1 MKKSEVLACC
11 NEATKVTFKN
21 VALKVGDIY
30 SNTTDGTL
38 GIVLKFGDSLIFKK
52 HDGEYV
58 LPENKNS
65 MFNHEFVCNVSA
77 DANMLQ
83 QMINCGYIEDDNVQT
98 VPVAH
103 QPQQPQQPQPLQ
115 AQAEPEQTKEEKT
128 EVKKTAKKKE
138 KEPKEEKTEP
148 KLSIYEKI
156 NKVREAWKSA
166 NIEKDG
172 HGKAGGGAKYDY
184 YKPQQIIDFCLE
196 QELKLGLISNFTVN
210 NADDTCYYRVIN
222 IDDNKDMV
230 TCCPFIVPK
239 KMACS
244 EAQQVGAA
252 LTYYNRRLA
261 MMLYKIEDNSCESV
275 DIMENADYSAPVIP
289 EIVVAPP
296 TMQAPPVVAPPQQN
310 VQPEPPSKPN
320 NESKV
325 QEVQTVVEP
334 PKNVIPNIP
343 QAETIVQQPPQQPTP
358 PVVNVPPVQAP
369 QPQVQQT
376 PVTPP
381 VTPTKPSI
389 ESLY

>member
-1 MKKSEVLACC
+1 MKKSEVLAYC

-21 VALKVGDIY
+21 AELKVGDVY
-30 SNTTDGTL
+30 SNTTDGTI

-52 HDGEYV
+52 HDGEYI

-83 QMINCGYIEDDNVQT
+83 QMINCGYIEDDNTQT
-98 VPVAH
+98 VPVA
-103 QPQQPQQPQPLQ
+103 QQQQPPQ
-115 AQAEPEQTKEEKT
+115 AQAEQPKEEKT

-156 NKVREAWKSA
+156 NKVREAWKNA
-166 NIEKDG
+166 NIEKEG

-261 MMLYKIEDNSCESV
+261 MMLYKIEDNSRESV

-296 TMQAPPVVAPPQQN
+296 TMQTPPVVTPPQQN
-310 VQPEPPSKPN
+310 VQPEPPSEPN
-320 NESKV
+320 NESKI

-334 PKNVIPNIP
+334 PKNAIPNIP
-343 QAETIVQQPPQQPTP
+343 QAETTVQQPPQQPTP
-358 PVVNVPPVQAP
+358 PVVNVPPVQPVQAL
-369 QPQVQQT
+369 QPQVQQA

-381 VTPTKPSI
+381 VTSTKPSI

>member
-11 NEATKVTFKN
+11 NENTTVSFKH
-21 VALKVGDIY
+21 VILKVGDVY
-30 SNTTDGTL
+30 SHPTDGTL

-52 HDGEYV
+52 HDGEYI

-65 MFNHEFVCNVSA
+65 MFNHEFVCNVGT

-83 QMINCGYIEDDNVQT
+83 QMVNCGYIEDDSVQT
-98 VPVAH
+98 VPVTQQTQQLS
-103 QPQQPQQPQPLQ
+103 QPQ
-115 AQAEPEQTKEEKT
+115 AQAEQPKEEKI
-128 EVKKTAKKKE
+128 EVKKTTKKKE
-138 KEPKEEKTEP
+138 KEPKEEQTEP

-156 NKVREAWKSA
+156 SKVREAWKNA
-166 NIEKDG
+166 NIEKEG

-222 IDDNKDMV
+222 IDDNKDMI
-230 TCCPFIVPK
+230 TCCPFIIPK

-261 MMLYKIEDNSCESV
+261 MMLYKIEDNSRESV

-296 TMQAPPVVAPPQQN
+296 TMQAPPVVAPPPQN
-310 VQPEPPSKPN
+310 IQPEPP
-320 NESKV
+320 
-325 QEVQTVVEP
+325 
-334 PKNVIPNIP
+334 KNAIPNLS
-343 QAETIVQQPPQQPTP
+343 QAETTAQQPPQQSSP
-358 PVVNVPPVQAP
+358 PVVNVPSVQPVQAT
-369 QPQVQQT
+369 QPQVQQA

-381 VTPTKPSI
+381 VQPTKINI

>member
-52 HDGEYV
+52 HDGEYI

-83 QMINCGYIEDDNVQT
+83 QMINCGYIEDDNAQA
-98 VPVAH
+98 VPVTQ
-103 QPQQPQQPQPLQ
+103 QPQQPQQPQPPQ
-115 AQAEPEQTKEEKT
+115 VQTEQPKEEKT
-128 EVKKTAKKKE
+128 EVKKTTKKKE

-156 NKVREAWKSA
+156 NKVREAWKNA
-166 NIEKDG
+166 NVEKEG

-230 TCCPFIVPK
+230 TCCPFIIPK

-261 MMLYKIEDNSCESV
+261 MMLYKIEDNSRESV

-289 EIVVAPP
+289 EITVAPP
-296 TMQAPPVVAPPQQN
+296 TMQAPPVVVPPQQN
-310 VQPEPPSKPN
+310 VQPEPPSEPN

-343 QAETIVQQPPQQPTP
+343 QAETTVQQPPQQLTP

-369 QPQVQQT
+369 A
-376 PVTPP
+376 TPP
-381 VTPTKPSI
+381 VAPTKPSI

>member
-52 HDGEYV
+52 HDGEYI

-83 QMINCGYIEDDNVQT
+83 QMINCGYIEDDNAQA
-98 VPVAH
+98 VPVAQ
-103 QPQQPQQPQPLQ
+103 QPQQPQQPQPPQ
-115 AQAEPEQTKEEKT
+115 AQTEQPKEEKT
-128 EVKKTAKKKE
+128 EVKKTTKKKE

-156 NKVREAWKSA
+156 NKVREAWKNA
-166 NIEKDG
+166 NVEKEG

-261 MMLYKIEDNSCESV
+261 MMLYKIEDNSRESV

-289 EIVVAPP
+289 EITVAPP

-310 VQPEPPSKPN
+310 VQPEPPSEPN
-320 NESKV
+320 NKSKV

-343 QAETIVQQPPQQPTP
+343 QAETTVQQPPQQPTP

-369 QPQVQQT
+369 QPQVQQA

-381 VTPTKPSI
+381 VAPTKPSI

>member
-83 QMINCGYIEDDNVQT
+83 QMINCGYIEDDNIQA
-98 VPVAH
+98 VPVA
-103 QPQQPQQPQPLQ
+103 QPTEQPTVQV
-115 AQAEPEQTKEEKT
+115 AEQEKEEKPKA
-128 EVKKTAKKKE
+128 KKTAKK
-138 KEPKEEKTEP
+138 EEKPKVEQTEP

-156 NKVREAWKSA
+156 NKVREAWKNA

-172 HGKAGGGAKYDY
+172 RGKAGGGAKYEY

-196 QELKLGLISNFTVN
+196 QELKLGLVSNFTVN
-210 NADDTCYYRVIN
+210 NTDGTCYYRVIN
-222 IDDNKDMV
+222 IDDNKDMI
-230 TCCPFIVPK
+230 TCCPFVVPK

-261 MMLYKIEDNSCESV
+261 MMLYKIEDNSRESV
-275 DIMENADYSAPVIP
+275 DVMENADYSAPVIP

-296 TMQAPPVVAPPQQN
+296 IMQTPPVAPPSIQVPPQQN
-310 VQPEPPSKPN
+310 VQPEPPSMPN

-325 QEVQTVVEP
+325 EEVQTVAEP
-334 PKNVIPNIP
+334 PKNVIPDVP
-343 QAETIVQQPPQQPTP
+343 QAEKVAQQQPTQQPVP
-358 PVVNVPPVQAP
+358 PVVNVPPVQP
-369 QPQVQQT
+369 QQVQQVPQA

-381 VTPTKPSI
+381 VAPTKPSI

>member
-21 VALKVGDIY
+21 VALRIGDIY

-58 LPENKNS
+58 LPENKNL

-77 DANMLQ
+77 DANILQ
-83 QMINCGYIEDDNVQT
+83 QMINCGYIEDDNAQT
-98 VPVAH
+98 APVT
-103 QPQQPQQPQPLQ
+103 QQSQPLQ
-115 AQAEPEQTKEEKT
+115 AESEQPKEEKT
-128 EVKKTAKKKE
+128 EVKRTAKKKE

-148 KLSIYEKI
+148 RLTIYEKI
-156 NKVREAWKSA
+156 NKVREAWKNA

-210 NADDTCYYRVIN
+210 NADGTCYYRVIN
-222 IDDNKDMV
+222 IDDNKDIV
-230 TCCPFIVPK
+230 TCCPFVVPK

-261 MMLYKIEDNSCESV
+261 MMLYKIEDNSRESV
-275 DIMENADYSAPVIP
+275 DIMENADYSVPVIP

-296 TMQAPPVVAPPQQN
+296 TMQAPPVVTPPQQN
-310 VQPEPPSKPN
+310 VQPEPPSEPN

-334 PKNVIPNIP
+334 PKNAIANIP
-343 QAETIVQQPPQQPTP
+343 QAETTVQQPPQQPTP
-358 PVVNVPPVQAP
+358 PVVNVPPVQAV
-369 QPQVQQT
+369 QAVRAQVQQA

>member
-11 NEATKVTFKN
+11 NEKTTVSFKH
-21 VALKVGDIY
+21 VMLKVGDVY
-30 SNTTDGTL
+30 SHPTDGTL

-65 MFNHEFVCNVSA
+65 MFNHEFVCNVGT

-83 QMINCGYIEDDNVQT
+83 QMVNCGYIEDDNVQT
-98 VPVAH
+98 VSVAQQTQQLS
-103 QPQQPQQPQPLQ
+103 QPQ
-115 AQAEPEQTKEEKT
+115 AQAEQSKEEQT
-128 EVKKTAKKKE
+128 EVKKTTKEKE
-138 KEPKEEKTEP
+138 KEPKEEQTEP

-156 NKVREAWKSA
+156 SKVREAWKNA
-166 NIEKDG
+166 NIEKEG

-261 MMLYKIEDNSCESV
+261 MMLYKIEDNSRESV
-275 DIMENADYSAPVIP
+275 DIMENADYSVPVIP

-296 TMQAPPVVAPPQQN
+296 TMQAPPVVVPPQQN
-310 VQPEPPSKPN
+310 IQPEPPIEPN

-325 QEVQTVVEP
+325 QEVRTIVDP
-334 PKNVIPNIP
+334 PKKVIPNIL
-343 QAETIVQQPPQQPTP
+343 QAETTVQQAPQQSSP
-358 PVVNVPPVQAP
+358 PVMNVPPVQPVQAP
-369 QPQVQQT
+369 QQQVQQA

-381 VTPTKPSI
+381 VQPTKISI

>member
-52 HDGEYV
+52 HDGEYI

-83 QMINCGYIEDDNVQT
+83 QMINCGYIEDDNAQA
-98 VPVAH
+98 VPVA
-103 QPQQPQQPQPLQ
+103 QQPQQPQPPQ
-115 AQAEPEQTKEEKT
+115 AQAEQPKEEKT
-128 EVKKTAKKKE
+128 EVKKTSKKKE

-156 NKVREAWKSA
+156 NKVREAWKNA
-166 NIEKDG
+166 NIEKEG

-261 MMLYKIEDNSCESV
+261 MMLYKIEDNSRESV

-296 TMQAPPVVAPPQQN
+296 TMQTPPVVIPPQQN
-310 VQPEPPSKPN
+310 VQPEPPSEPN
-320 NESKV
+320 NESKI

-334 PKNVIPNIP
+334 PKNAIPNIP
-343 QAETIVQQPPQQPTP
+343 QAETTVHQPPQQPTP
-358 PVVNVPPVQAP
+358 PVVNVPPVPPVQAA
-369 QPQVQQT
+369 QPQMQQV

>member
-52 HDGEYV
+52 HDGEYI

-83 QMINCGYIEDDNVQT
+83 QMINCGYIEDDNAQA
-98 VPVAH
+98 VPVA
-103 QPQQPQQPQPLQ
+103 QQPQPPQ
-115 AQAEPEQTKEEKT
+115 AQAEQPKEEKT
-128 EVKKTAKKKE
+128 EVKKTTKKKE

-156 NKVREAWKSA
+156 NKVREAWKNA
-166 NIEKDG
+166 NVEKEG
-172 HGKAGGGAKYDY
+172 HGKAGGGAKYEY

-196 QELKLGLISNFTVN
+196 QELKLGLVSNFTVN
-210 NADDTCYYRVIN
+210 NADNTCYYRVIN
-222 IDDNKDMV
+222 IDDNKDMI

-261 MMLYKIEDNSCESV
+261 MMLYKIEDNSRESV

-289 EIVVAPP
+289 EITVAPP
-296 TMQAPPVVAPPQQN
+296 TMQTPPVVIPPQQN
-310 VQPEPPSKPN
+310 VQPEPPSEPN

-343 QAETIVQQPPQQPTP
+343 QTETTVQQPPQQPIP
-358 PVVNVPPVQAP
+358 PVMNVPPVQPVQAP
-369 QPQVQQT
+369 QQQVQQT

-381 VTPTKPSI
+381 VAPTKPSI

>member
-52 HDGEYV
+52 HDGEYA

-77 DANMLQ
+77 DNNMLQ
-83 QMINCGYIEDDNVQT
+83 QMINCGYIENDDSDVQAQPT
-98 VPVAH
+98 A
-103 QPQQPQQPQPLQ
+103 QPQEEKPK
-115 AQAEPEQTKEEKT
+115 AKKNVKKEEK
-128 EVKKTAKKKE
+128 A
-138 KEPKEEKTEP
+138 EKTEP

-156 NKVREAWKSA
+156 NAVRQAWKNA
-166 NIEKDG
+166 NIEKEG

-196 QELKLGLISNFTVN
+196 QELKLGLVSNFTVN
-210 NADDTCYYRVIN
+210 NTDGTCYYRVIN

-230 TCCPFIVPK
+230 TCCPFVIPD

-244 EAQQVGAA
+244 EAQKVGAA

-261 MMLYKIEDNSCESV
+261 MMLYKIEDNSRESV

-296 TMQAPPVVAPPQQN
+296 TMQAPTMQTPTVQPPSVQAPPQQN
-310 VQPEPPSKPN
+310 VQPEPPSKPVS
-320 NESKV
+320 ESKV
-325 QEVQTVVEP
+325 EEVQTVAEP

-343 QAETIVQQPPQQPTP
+343 QAETVVEQQPTQQPVP
-358 PVVNVPPVQAP
+358 PVVNVPPAQP
-369 QPQVQQT
+369 QPQQVPQA

-381 VTPTKPSI
+381 VQPTKPSI

>member
-52 HDGEYV
+52 HDGEYI

-77 DANMLQ
+77 DANLLQ

-98 VPVAH
+98 VPVT
-103 QPQQPQQPQPLQ
+103 QQTQQPQQPQ
-115 AQAEPEQTKEEKT
+115 AEQ
-128 EVKKTAKKKE
+128 
-138 KEPKEEKTEP
+138 PKEEKTEP
-148 KLSIYEKI
+148 KLTIYEKV
-156 NKVREAWKSA
+156 NKVREAWKNA

-210 NADDTCYYRVIN
+210 NSDDTCYYRVIN
-222 IDDNKDMV
+222 IDDSKDMV

-261 MMLYKIEDNSCESV
+261 MMLYKIEDNSRESV

-296 TMQAPPVVAPPQQN
+296 TMQVPPVVTPPQQN
-310 VQPEPPSKPN
+310 IQPEPPSELN

-334 PKNVIPNIP
+334 PKNVIPNII
-343 QAETIVQQPPQQPTP
+343 QAETTIQQAPQQQIP
-358 PVVNVPPVQAP
+358 PVVNIPPVPPVQP
-369 QPQVQQT
+369 VQPQSRPQMQQA

>member
-30 SNTTDGTL
+30 SNATDGTL
-38 GIVLKFGDSLIFKK
+38 GIVLKIGDSLIFKK
-52 HDGEYV
+52 HDGEYI
-58 LPENKNS
+58 LPENKNQ

-83 QMINCGYIEDDNVQT
+83 QMINCGYIEDDNTQT
-98 VPVAH
+98 VSVA
-103 QPQQPQQPQPLQ
+103 QQPQPRQ
-115 AQAEPEQTKEEKT
+115 AQIGLEQPKEEEKT
-128 EVKKTAKKKE
+128 EVKKNAKKKE
-138 KEPKEEKTEP
+138 KEPKVEP
-148 KLSIYEKI
+148 KLTIYEKI
-156 NKVREAWKSA
+156 NKVREAWKNA
-166 NIEKDG
+166 NVEKEG

-222 IDDNKDMV
+222 IDDNKDVV
-230 TCCPFIVPK
+230 TCCPFIIPK

-261 MMLYKIEDNSCESV
+261 MMLYKIEDNSRESV

-296 TMQAPPVVAPPQQN
+296 TIQATPVVTPPQQN

-320 NESKV
+320 NESEE
-325 QEVQTVVEP
+325 QEVQTVVEQ
-334 PKNVIPNIP
+334 PKNAIPSIP
-343 QAETIVQQPPQQPTP
+343 QAETTVQQPPQQPTP
-358 PVVNVPPVQAP
+358 PVVNVPPVQTP

-376 PVTPP
+376 SASASATPP
-381 VTPTKPSI
+381 IQPTKPSI